1 MLRFLKAV
9 RIAKTLRS
17 CRFVSKLVWHWR
29 RMQSPDRAT
38 AMESIKAN
46 FAPLEDNNAWAGRT
60 LMSAT
65 R

>member
-17 CRFVSKLVWHWR
+17 CRFVAKVVSHWR
-29 RMQSPDRAT
+29 RMQSPDRAAT
-38 AMESIKAN
+38 LNAIKTN
-46 FAPLEDNNAWAGRT
+46 FAPLEDNNSWAGRT
-60 LMSAT
+60 LMSAS